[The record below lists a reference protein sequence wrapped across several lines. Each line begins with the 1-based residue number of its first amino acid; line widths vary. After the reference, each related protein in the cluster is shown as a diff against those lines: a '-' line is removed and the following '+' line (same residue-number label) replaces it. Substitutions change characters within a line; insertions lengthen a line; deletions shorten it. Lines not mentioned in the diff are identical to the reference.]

1 LLTDRRVPVRSKF
14 QVRTYALKPLGS
26 VTMSRRA
33 AALLLACL
41 VAVTAAALAD
51 GALLPWFGGGRRGL
65 DEAAVSDVG
74 LLAADPFRI
83 LEHVPFGFDRD
94 DVAMVSMA
102 RVDWRETPD
111 AHEIVVD
118 VPGMRREDLRIEVED
133 NRVLRVS
140 GERRRA
146 EERKGDHWHREERS
160 YGRFWRRFRLPEN
173 ADLDSV
179 AASLDSG
186 VLTVRF
192 RKLAPEQIKGPRVVG
207 IAGGEGGA
215 EAKESIGTGAGDGRQ
230 TKVEL

>member
-1 LLTDRRVPVRSKF
+1 MMMM
-14 QVRTYALKPLGS
+14 
-26 VTMSRRA
+26 MSRRA
-33 AALLLACL
+33 AALVLACL
-41 VAVTAAALAD
+41 AVVAATAD
-51 GALLPWFGGGRRGL
+51 GALLPWFGDGRRGR
-65 DEAAVSDVG
+65 DDAAAAAVSPLSDLG
-74 LLAADPFRI
+74 LLADPFRI
-83 LEHVPFGFDRD
+83 LEHVPLGFDRD

-118 VPGMRREDLRIEVED
+118 VPGMRREDLKIEVED

-146 EERKGDHWHREERS
+146 EEQRGDHWHREERS
-160 YGRFWRRFRLPEN
+160 YGRFWRQFRLPEN

-192 RKLAPEQIKGPRVVG
+192 RKLAPDQIKGPRVVG
-207 IAGGEGGA
+207 IAGGDA
-215 EAKESIGTGAGDGRQ
+215 DADAKKSIDAGAGDAHQ
-230 TKVEL
+230 QAKKVEL

>member
-1 LLTDRRVPVRSKF
+1 MMSK
-14 QVRTYALKPLGS
+14 
-26 VTMSRRA
+26 RA
-33 AALLLACL
+33 ASAFACL
-41 VAVTAAALAD
+41 AVMMAAAAAVAD
-51 GALLPWFGGGRRGL
+51 GALLPWFGDGRRGR
-65 DEAAVSDVG
+65 DEASAAAAVSPLSEMG
-74 LLAADPFRI
+74 LLADPFRI
-83 LEHVPFGFDRD
+83 LEQVPFGFDRD

-118 VPGMRREDLRIEVED
+118 VPGMRREDLKIEVED

-146 EERKGDHWHREERS
+146 EESKGDHWHREERS
-160 YGRFWRRFRLPEN
+160 YGRFWRQFRLPEN

-179 AASLDSG
+179 AARLDNG

-207 IAGGEGGA
+207 IAGGDGGEGVRT
-215 EAKESIGTGAGDGRQ
+215 KSIAGAGEEHQ
-230 TKVEL
+230 AKKVEL